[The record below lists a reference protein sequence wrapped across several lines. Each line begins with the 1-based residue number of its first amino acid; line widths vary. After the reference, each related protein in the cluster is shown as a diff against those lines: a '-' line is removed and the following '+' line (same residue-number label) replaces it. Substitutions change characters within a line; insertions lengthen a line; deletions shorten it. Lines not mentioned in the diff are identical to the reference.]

1 MLPTLLHD
9 HGISLT
15 VSQQGIN
22 TRGYNNPGLVGSPR
36 PQRGGVQSLNR
47 TITPVGTTL
56 PSADEIQENTP
67 MSVKHSSYEELE

>member
-1 MLPTLLHD
+1 
-9 HGISLT
+9 
-15 VSQQGIN
+15 
-22 TRGYNNPGLVGSPR
+22 LVGSPR